1 MTVGSSHVNEYQLQV
16 HDNSKA
22 TKALIRSRGDDA
34 QLLIDAKSGKDS
46 LIILQENGT
55 NEWYIRHKSDAA
67 SRLQIFDNDN
77 DNGVYLD
84 QDATSWTSNSDVRMK
99 DNLIEITDATEKLNT
114 LRCINYN
121 WNYDSS
127 EKKRLGLI
135 AQEVYKVLGIEAAIQ
150 CIHNELMDGF
160 DGRYINYHHTSMLC
174 DRMTATKKMVSIFR
188 HGINNDDIGPIAKAS
203 FEETPEMF
211 LKAARHAEL
220 DHMRGVSAN
229 VMCGQEGYFGTGS
242 FQVVLNIDEMTKLN
256 EKVMEETS
264 EQEKIEQ
271 MFGAIDNPDDPCSTT
286 NLSIQTNVANIP
298 EKDLG
303 NIDDDYDAGF

>member
-1 MTVGSSHVNEYQLQV
+1 S
-16 HDNSKA
+16 SKA

-127 EKKRLGLI
+127 EKKHLGLI
-135 AQEVYKVLGIEAAIQ
+135 AQEVYKVFPEVVSGNPNDVYKRVVDDEGKVTHENAMGVQYSELVPVLVKAIQ
-150 CIHNELMDGF
+150 EL
-160 DGRYINYHHTSMLC
+160 TQKVEELE
-174 DRMTATKKMVSIFR
+174 KKS
-188 HGINNDDIGPIAKAS
+188 
-203 FEETPEMF
+203 
-211 LKAARHAEL
+211 
-220 DHMRGVSAN
+220 
-229 VMCGQEGYFGTGS
+229 Q
-242 FQVVLNIDEMTKLN
+242 
-256 EKVMEETS
+256 
-264 EQEKIEQ
+264 
-271 MFGAIDNPDDPCSTT
+271 
-286 NLSIQTNVANIP
+286 
-298 EKDLG
+298 
-303 NIDDDYDAGF
+303 